1 MPLQMEAVSGTGV
14 AQGWRPRHQDRAC
27 RALAAS
33 LMAAELADWLAR
45 DSDRHSRQA
54 EPGTLEDLASNMLV
68 EAAGTDEDGFRLAC
82 KLQNAFGIEPDAELV
97 AILSKWNDTLDLAT
111 ADLERRRVAE
121 LGIEPPFG
129 YAAKA
134 IYTDPEGRRID
145 GIVFRVADES
155 DARVAFVADEE
166 LMDDGPDLAVVA
178 VELESVEVTGPAPER
193 AVSLHPYVM
202 AAVSSHTSSVLMA
215 SMEQYA
221 DAQGVAFD
229 TALERIASEQVDVGG
244 DAFAV
249 HMDMAERFSR
259 AFENAIDNGRFEEA
273 WVAGMLAAATIRRTT
288 MLVGIPPEDGG
299 SIPGMISEVAECL
312 EVQDPNQAR
321 SRTTTSNLLH

>member
-1 MPLQMEAVSGTGV
+1 
-14 AQGWRPRHQDRAC
+14 
-27 RALAAS
+27 
-33 LMAAELADWLAR
+33 MAAEMADWLTKN
-45 DSDRHSRQA
+45 SERHSPQA
-54 EPGTLEDLASNMLV
+54 TPGTLEELASNMLL

-82 KLQNAFGIEPDAELV
+82 KLQKVFGIEPDAELV

-111 ADLERRRVAE
+111 ADLERRKVAE

-134 IYTDPEGRRID
+134 IYTDQEGHRID
-145 GIVFRVADES
+145 GIAFRVADES

-166 LMDDGPDLAVVA
+166 PMDDGPDLAVIA
-178 VELESVEVTGPAPER
+178 VELESVEVTGPAPEC

-221 DAQGVAFD
+221 DAQGVVFD
-229 TALERIASEQVDVGG
+229 TALEVIASEQVDAGG

-249 HMDMAERFSR
+249 HMDMAERFSK
-259 AFENAIDNGRFEEA
+259 AFENAIDGGRFEEA

-288 MLVGIPPEDGG
+288 MLVGVPPADVG
-299 SIPGMISEVAECL
+299 SIPGMIGEVAECL
-312 EVQDPNQAR
+312 ELPEAR
-321 SRTTTSNLLH
+321 DGRARTTTSNLVH